1 SLLLYPYTMIMSDGA
16 PTSAHNHPRWM
27 GAFGEILEMF
37 VQKDHQMTLEAAVRK
52 MTSMPAERYR
62 LTGRGIIR
70 EGNKADLIILDW
82 DHFQNN
88 CTYEHPAGPSK
99 GIHYVFLNGKIAAID
114 GIYTGN

>member
-1 SLLLYPYTMIMSDGA
+1 MERFGSNVMMFYFLQNMDELKSLLLYPYTMIMSDGA

-70 EGNKADLIILDW
+70 RVTKPI
-82 DHFQNN
+82 
-88 CTYEHPAGPSK
+88 
-99 GIHYVFLNGKIAAID
+99 
-114 GIYTGN
+114 